1 MHTTEGQTM
10 DTKISP
16 LLAWLKTASDSDIA
30 ETGTT
35 RGYLRRIAY
44 GQKVAS
50 AETSAGIERATLG
63 AVTRKI
69 LRSSDWHR
77 IWPELANPSPTLNQI
92 MPQASVA
99 DQSGKPSVHSSSTN
113 KAPR

>member
-1 MHTTEGQTM
+1 M

-63 AVTRKI
+63 AVTRRI
-69 LRSSDWHR
+69 LRPSDWHR
-77 IWPELANPSPTLNQI
+77 IWPELANPSPTLSQM
-92 MPQASVA
+92 MPQKSDV
-99 DQSGKPSVHSSSTN
+99 DQSGKPSGNPYSIGG
-113 KAPR
+113 AQ